1 MEKATN
7 MNQKVASA
15 AKKSNGSTLPRIRQD
30 QLTYSKEAPKDKV
43 EDEKA

>member
-1 MEKATN
+1 
-7 MNQKVASA
+7 MNRKVAPA
-15 AKKSNGSTLPRIRQD
+15 VKKSNGSTLPQTRQD